1 MENTKK
7 ILVVKVH
14 EPNTRFSLALEGL
27 KLVEVKFCKRE
38 KKSNNHCFEALKV
51 QIFSELVCDIYEV
64 LLYLFHYMF

>member
-51 QIFSELVCDIYEV
+51 
-64 LLYLFHYMF
+64 